1 MRREL
6 IEFMRKF
13 KQDILDL
20 EMKVLFLFEGDFE
33 RMQEY
38 IEEFRNVLEKHQKEA
53 LKLEEKIKEKQKML
67 KKL

>member
-6 IEFMRKF
+6 IEFVSRF

-20 EMKVLFLFEGDFE
+20 EIEVLFIVEGDFE

-38 IEEFRNVLEKHQKEA
+38 LKEFRNILEKHQQKA
-53 LKLEEKIKEKQKML
+53 LELEKMIKEKQRML
-67 KKL
+67 KL

>member
-6 IEFMRKF
+6 IEFVRKF

-20 EMKVLFLFEGDFE
+20 EMGVLFISESDFQ
-33 RMQEY
+33 RMKEY
-38 IEEFRNVLEKHQKEA
+38 LEEFRKVLKKHQQEA

-67 KKL
+67 KL

>member
-20 EMKVLFLFEGDFE
+20 EMKVLFLTEGDFE
-33 RMQEY
+33 RMREY
-38 IEEFRNVLEKHQKEA
+38 LKEFQNVLEKHQKKA
-53 LKLEEKIKEKQKML
+53 LELEEMIKEKQRML
-67 KKL
+67 KL

>member
-20 EMKVLFLFEGDFE
+20 EMKVLFLSEGDFE
-33 RMQEY
+33 RMREY